1 MHIKLIFYLIVSIGF
16 SCSHAGSYDDFFSA
30 IDRDSV
36 QSIGA
41 LLDRGFDPNTP
52 APNGEPALFVALR
65 KPSLSVVELLL
76 QRSQT
81 VVDVLNQHGESP
93 LMLAALGGY
102 EQICQRLIA
111 RQADVNKPGWTALH
125 YAATGGHVAIIQ
137 MLLDAHAYIDAAS
150 PNGSTPLMMA
160 ARYGTVDAV
169 KRLLNAGADPTLK
182 NDLGLT
188 AVDFALAAE
197 KTESTSVIAS
207 SIRSRRPKDKW

>member
-81 VVDVLNQHGESP
+81 VVDVLNQHAESP